1 MTITH
6 NMPQIEPKTA
16 IFGSDLK
23 IELPILALKSH
34 IQTGQ

>member
-6 NMPQIEPKTA
+6 DMPPIEPKTA
-16 IFGSDLK
+16 TFGIDLK